1 MVDGGPG
8 RVAGS
13 WGPNLLLTVL
23 GSSAVAVGAFIYL
36 YGFPG
41 ESRDG
46 ERAES
51 PGRTRSGSSSS
62 ASSWSSFSS
71 TTSFSFLT
79 ASCPS
84 MFWSNARLRARD
96 VVGRAVAAVNSAGRW
111 CCSSALS
118 ASEGTS
124 SSRWRD
130 RLAAAYYEYDDAQN
144 PAHRLASADSCPR
157 DVVRRDEF
165 TRACDAFRRAQLK
178 GHMTIEEQLN
188 LYGLFQQATKGNRNT
203 PQPSKLDFVGVE
215 KWKAWGSRTGLSRPQ
230 AREFYIEA
238 WRAVLRRRLSGG
250 SADLSTASLAA
261 GPGAAPVSVLAQP
274 VGASDEDDV
283 RSDIGCLCQLT
294 SDGDVPGVC
303 ALLLRAPAA
312 IRGTN
317 SKGMTPLHLAADRG
331 LVKLA
336 ELLIQ
341 KGASIDHADD
351 EGETALHTA
360 VMAERVEMI
369 NLLLRH
375 GADAS
380 LQNHDGD
387 TAEQLARTA
396 CTCPDVARAFAN
408 PQSTAP

>member
-1 MVDGGPG
+1 MVSCRSISFISFPTLLAFGAIQTFMTICFETHSHAVTYFYCCCCC
-8 RVAGS
+8 RGS
-13 WGPNLLLTVL
+13 PSTRWFRIQFP
-23 GSSAVAVGAFIYL
+23 SESARPWLCSLSVGWF
-36 YGFPG
+36 
-41 ESRDG
+41 
-46 ERAES
+46 
-51 PGRTRSGSSSS
+51 
-62 ASSWSSFSS
+62 
-71 TTSFSFLT
+71 
-79 ASCPS
+79 
-84 MFWSNARLRARD
+84 
-96 VVGRAVAAVNSAGRW
+96 
-111 CCSSALS
+111 ALP
-118 ASEGTS
+118 
-124 SSRWRD
+124 SSR
-130 RLAAAYYEYDDAQN
+130 
-144 PAHRLASADSCPR
+144 
-157 DVVRRDEF
+157 
-165 TRACDAFRRAQLK
+165 
-178 GHMTIEEQLN
+178 
-188 LYGLFQQATKGNRNT
+188 
-203 PQPSKLDFVGVE
+203 
-215 KWKAWGSRTGLSRPQ
+215 KAWGSRTGLSRPQ